1 VRRGILIALMIG
13 GIAAGQPPVEKILRL
28 FVDLTRAQTSG
39 QKVRFRLTEAEVNTY
54 LVYSRQA
61 HPRPGLD
68 RMSVRFLPGNYISTV
83 TVVDFDMVE
92 AAQPGTVPAILRPV
106 LSGKRELGV
115 DVSVR
120 AENGLGTYR
129 VEKATFEGV
138 PLPAF
143 LVEKMIEVLGAR
155 QPEKF
160 DTTKPVPLPFGLR
173 SVRAGEQWL
182 AGEN

>member
-1 VRRGILIALMIG
+1 MRRGILIALMAG
-13 GIAAGQPPVEKILRL
+13 AIAAGQPPVEKVLRL
-28 FVDLTRAQTSG
+28 FADLTQAQRSG

-68 RMSVRFLPGNYISTV
+68 RMSVRFLAGNYISTV

-92 AAQPGTVPAILRPV
+92 AARPGTVPPILRPV

-115 DVSVR
+115 DVRVR

-129 VEKATFEGV
+129 VERATFEGI

-143 LVEKMIEVLGAR
+143 LVEKMIEVLAAR
-155 QPEKF
+155 QTEKW

-173 SVRAGEQWL
+173 SVTASEKLL